1 MSESE
6 TQIVYLSASKEWFSE
21 KRCSSPNYLGTSL
34 HPLEIKQKRYMKI
47 FEQIEYE
54 HRNDPQPKCQTAGCN
69 NDNRAFNGGMCLQ
82 HSPTTN
88 NKSECKCDC
97 IYCIGNKHCDSLEC
111 GDTLKKQEEKCED
124 CGLLKPDKHFAYC
137 HPTPKV
143 ATSKCCGAKIEK
155 RSYTHFLGDPELKNN
170 LEEYCVK
177 CKVATSEKG
186 KCVGDCAFKSSLHKS
201 KDDCG
206 RLPVDTPHESE
217 DWSESIEGKVE
228 VILGG
233 VEIGIVDLIKEYYQR
248 GMKKGFLKGMNYLP
262 QDDIEDIETK
272 AKSDILSLAV
282 QEIEK
287 EYRHSEVNSRHEY
300 LVDNRQRNNVAI

>member
-1 MSESE
+1 
-6 TQIVYLSASKEWFSE
+6 
-21 KRCSSPNYLGTSL
+21 
-34 HPLEIKQKRYMKI
+34 MKI

-177 CKVATSEKG
+177 CKVATSEKEI
-186 KCVGDCAFKSSLHKS
+186 KYGDKTCECQGLEKLHFEGQCRFYTSEKDEIVQFFKDRKENAKIYLKNLQENIA
-201 KDDCG
+201 K
-206 RLPVDTPHESE
+206 LTPHESE

-248 GMKKGFLKGMNYLP
+248 GR
-262 QDDIEDIETK
+262 E
-272 AKSDILSLAV
+272 KSLSLAV

-287 EYRHSEVNSRHEY
+287 ERRKLDARMDSDGFARDISFNSG
-300 LVDNRQRNNVAI
+300 LDKAKSIISGVMKK